1 MIHAH
6 GSVSGGTIKQVSL
19 SLSLSLSLSV
29 CGERQ
34 RSWRSMS
41 VRVRLKGTVG
51 TTHQRLHADV
61 RGSGYHPVWEMQLAL
76 ENVVKMHWW
85 QAVGVGGL

>member
-1 MIHAH
+1 
-6 GSVSGGTIKQVSL
+6 
-19 SLSLSLSLSV
+19 
-29 CGERQ
+29 
-34 RSWRSMS
+34 MS